1 MRELANPQKLNYD
14 LSSTSN
20 ACGSWRRYYPIKSF
34 KDFLKSQ
41 EYRVKNLKF
50 SPETHINFWTSFLD
64 VWMTEVHSLA
74 STGALNSEWE
84 KLKLEQVT

>member
-20 ACGSWRRYYPIKSF
+20 ACGSWRRYDPIKSF

-50 SPETHINFWTSFLD
+50 SPDTHINFWTSFLD
-64 VWMTEVHSLA
+64 VWMFIVWLLLEHLI
-74 STGALNSEWE
+74 SEWE
-84 KLKLEQVT
+84 KLELEQVT